1 MLNYASELIRNQ
13 SHPKTDWWGTKPQP
27 IHPLDLMVGD
37 RNTDMGAGW
46 AVGARLFKVEEDV
59 GIASVIERIIQED
72 AGDDF
77 NPVE

>member
-1 MLNYASELIRNQ
+1 MI
-13 SHPKTDWWGTKPQP
+13 
-27 IHPLDLMVGD
+27 GD
-37 RNTDMGAGW
+37 RNTDLGAGW